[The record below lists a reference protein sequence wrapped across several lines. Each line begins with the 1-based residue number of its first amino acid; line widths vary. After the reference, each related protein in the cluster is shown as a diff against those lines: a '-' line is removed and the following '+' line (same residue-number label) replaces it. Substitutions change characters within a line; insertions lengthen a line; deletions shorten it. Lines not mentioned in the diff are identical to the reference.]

1 LARPK
6 LSPKRSLEIASAR
19 VSGKFK
25 KMYQVTKLDNGLT
38 IATANM
44 PHMASVSLG
53 IWVGIGSRYE
63 PERISGISHFI
74 EHLLFKGTKKRSA
87 KQISQDVEGIGG
99 YLNAFTSEENT
110 CFYSKARHDCFDELL
125 DVLADMLLNS
135 TFETVEI
142 GKERDVIKEELAMY
156 MDQPQQ
162 YVHELLNAIM
172 WPNQPLGRSITG
184 TEKNLDYIRRK
195 HLVDFERTNYIAPAT
210 LIAAAGRLDHQKV
223 VKAVKR
229 YAKTWPDGKR
239 ANYTAAV
246 EKQDKPRIHLYTK
259 KTEQTQVALGIRTC
273 PRHDERRYALRL
285 LNAILGEN
293 MSSRLFQTIREDQGI
308 AYSVYSS
315 NSFFDDTGDLVVSA
329 GLDEGNLHKT
339 LKIIVR
345 EMKKLREQPVPKAE
359 LRRACDYVVGQLEL
373 SLENSE
379 NQMMWVGE
387 HMLGYGKIFDPE
399 QVKARLS
406 KVTTADIRQVSNQFL
421 VPNRFNL
428 ALISPV
434 KSANGLEKMLAA

>member
-1 LARPK
+1 
-6 LSPKRSLEIASAR
+6 
-19 VSGKFK
+19 
-25 KMYQVTKLDNGLT
+25 MYQVTRLENGLT
-38 IATANM
+38 VATAEM

-63 PERISGISHFI
+63 PERINGVSHFI

-125 DVLADMLLNS
+125 DVLADMVLNS
-135 TFETVEI
+135 TFVPVEI

-162 YVHELLNAIM
+162 YVHELLNATM
-172 WPNQPLGRSITG
+172 WPDQPLGRSITG

-195 HLVDFERTNYIAPAT
+195 HLVDFQRTNYIAPST
-210 LIAAAGRLDHQKV
+210 LVAAAGRLDHKNV

-229 YAKTWPDGKR
+229 YIKSWPNGKPAR
-239 ANYTAAV
+239 FAPAIEQQT
-246 EKQDKPRIHLYTK
+246 KPNVHLFSK
-259 KTEQTQVALGIRTC
+259 KTEQTQLALGVRTC
-273 PRHDERRYALRL
+273 PRHDERRFGLRL
-285 LNAILGEN
+285 LNAVLGEN

-308 AYSVYSS
+308 AYSIYSS
-315 NSFFDDTGDLVVSA
+315 NSFFDDTGDLVISA
-329 GLDEGNLHKT
+329 GLDEGNLEKT

-345 EMKKLREQPVPKAE
+345 EMKKLREQPVSKSE
-359 LRRACDYVVGQLEL
+359 LRRACDYVIGQLEL

-387 HMLGYGKIFDPE
+387 HMLGYGKIFNPDA
-399 QVKARLS
+399 VKLRLS
-406 KVTTADIRQVSNQFL
+406 KVTAADIRRAAIEFL
-421 VPNRFNL
+421 VPNRLNL
-428 ALISPV
+428 ALISPM
-434 KSANGLEKMLAA
+434 KSANGFEKILSA

>member
-1 LARPK
+1 
-6 LSPKRSLEIASAR
+6 
-19 VSGKFK
+19 
-25 KMYQVTKLDNGLT
+25 MYQVTRLDNGLT

-63 PERISGISHFI
+63 PERVSGISHFI

-125 DVLADMLLNS
+125 DVLVDMLLNS
-135 TFETVEI
+135 TFVPVEI

-162 YVHELLNAIM
+162 YVHELLNATM

-195 HLVDFERTNYIAPAT
+195 HLVDFQRTNYIAPAT
-210 LIAAAGRLDHQKV
+210 LVAAAGRLDHDKV
-223 VKAVKR
+223 VKAVNR
-229 YAKTWPDGKR
+229 HAKTWPNGER
-239 ANYTAAV
+239 AKFSPAV
-246 EKQDKPRIHLYTK
+246 EKQTKPNIRLFTK
-259 KTEQTQVALGIRTC
+259 KTEQTQLALGIRTC
-273 PRHDERRYALRL
+273 PRHDERRFALRL

-293 MSSRLFQTIREDQGI
+293 MSSRLFQTIREDEGI

-329 GLDEGNLHKT
+329 GLDEDNLERT

-345 EMKKLREQPVPKAE
+345 EIKKLRQQPVPRSE
-359 LRRACDYVVGQLEL
+359 LRRACDYVIGQLEL

-387 HMLGYGKIFDPE
+387 HILGYGKIFDSE
-399 QVKARLS
+399 KVKERLS
-406 KVTTADIRQVSNQFL
+406 KVTTTDVRRVANDFCAPDRLS
-421 VPNRFNL
+421 L
-428 ALISPV
+428 ALISPM
-434 KSANGLEKMLAA
+434 KSTNGFDKLLATIA